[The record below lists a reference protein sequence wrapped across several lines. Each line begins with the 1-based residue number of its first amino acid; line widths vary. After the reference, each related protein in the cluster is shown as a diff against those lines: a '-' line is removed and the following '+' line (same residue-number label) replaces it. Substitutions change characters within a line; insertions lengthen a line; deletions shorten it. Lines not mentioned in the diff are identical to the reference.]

1 MPVQQQ
7 RTMKN
12 RWRRPHNPPQNDN
25 NGDRLFEGGGVPATR
40 VWQDPPTKPPPV
52 ADIVQGDFSAATAQ
66 DPVVLFAVVPEHSL
80 VQVEVFLPFAA
91 QDTELYLVEGQNVEP
106 GSTCSIDDGTMVPTP
121 ETSSSM
127 VVFLS
132 DGVDTIVALCAQNVV
147 IAQSYYLFQSP
158 NEVPDG
164 IDRQWYQDA
173 VSAAATTK
181 REE

>member
-1 MPVQQQ
+1 MSVQQQ

-40 VWQDPPTKPPPV
+40 VWQDPPTKPPPA
-52 ADIVQGDFSAATAQ
+52 ADIVQADFSAATAQ

-127 VVFLS
+127 VVFLN